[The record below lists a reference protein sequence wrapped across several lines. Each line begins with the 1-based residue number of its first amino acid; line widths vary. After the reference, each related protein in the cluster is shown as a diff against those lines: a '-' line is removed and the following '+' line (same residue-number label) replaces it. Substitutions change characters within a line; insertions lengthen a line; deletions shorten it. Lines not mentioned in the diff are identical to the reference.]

1 METTIINLNQET
13 SASLSF
19 IIYLYCKKPVPQQ
32 GYEEFSEIVTGLDST
47 KDAIDLAKFLA
58 IKYSADEFLLKKLPD
73 SKSGKRLLDPF
84 IYEKI

>member
-1 METTIINLNQET
+1 METTNQKT

-19 IIYLYCKKPVPQQ
+19 IIYLYCKKRVPQQ

-58 IKYSADEFLLKKLPD
+58 IKYSADEFLLKEIT
-73 SKSGKRLLDPF
+73 RQ
-84 IYEKI
+84 